1 MREQARAGSPLSR
14 QLMEDM
20 KTTLIGKGM
29 KVGHAQRLIFS
40 LRDRY

>member
-1 MREQARAGSPLSR
+1 MREQARAGSP
-14 QLMEDM
+14 LMEDM

-40 LRDRY
+40 LRDRH